1 MVWAWRSAARKVLE
15 TGYTDTPSGPRGYDP
30 RRDLDGGPESA
41 PGPGRIGGQTWRP
54 ARLAGA
60 APLAGVAGEHVRPLV
75 VHADQVRP
83 VGGLG
88 EHVGPGAVPGVG
100 VGRPVH
106 DD

>member
-15 TGYTDTPSGPRGYDP
+15 TGYTDTPSGTRGYDH

-60 APLAGVAGEHVRPLV
+60 APLAGVAGEDVAPRV
-75 VHADQVRP
+75 VHVHN
-83 VGGLG
+83 VGPGGGFG
-88 EHVGPGAVPGVG
+88 EHVGPGAVPGDG
-100 VGRPVH
+100 V
-106 DD
+106 